1 MLGSLPKNSVSRG
14 TLAAHFVALVTCVL
28 IGCLNEPSA
37 GPQPAASSPPPSV
50 ALRVLVVN
58 EPGLVEAI
66 DRLKGEW
73 AERTGGTLTAVSQ
86 PWEEIAKSQAIGAD
100 LIVFPTRY
108 LGELATRGWLR
119 PVRQKV
125 LEGNSYDA
133 GDVLPLARRELVTWG
148 GQVMA
153 LPLCVDFPIA
163 GLLFEAAPSVAS
175 DDRLDLLFDSKTMK
189 PRISEGPFV
198 AALTRLP
205 SSGRPNGVRCP
216 PVLGRGDHIVAVTSA
231 TRNAASAFKLLE
243 WLASAEISTQL
254 ASAFE
259 GSLPV
264 RRSLGSSPAWYGT
277 NVSADERI
285 KRGRLLEQA
294 LSCDRYLL
302 VPRLPGVDEYLAVL
316 DDAVDDF
323 RYGDAEPQVTLD
335 EVAAKWEAITDR
347 LGRDKQ
353 RAAYLKHL
361 NIIEP

>member
-1 MLGSLPKNSVSRG
+1 
-14 TLAAHFVALVTCVL
+14 
-28 IGCLNEPSA
+28 
-37 GPQPAASSPPPSV
+37 
-50 ALRVLVVN
+50 
-58 EPGLVEAI
+58 
-66 DRLKGEW
+66 
-73 AERTGGTLTAVSQ
+73 
-86 PWEEIAKSQAIGAD
+86 
-100 LIVFPTRY
+100 
-108 LGELATRGWLR
+108 
-119 PVRQKV
+119 
-125 LEGNSYDA
+125 
-133 GDVLPLARRELVTWG
+133 
-148 GQVMA
+148 
-153 LPLCVDFPIA
+153 
-163 GLLFEAAPSVAS
+163 
-175 DDRLDLLFDSKTMK
+175 
-189 PRISEGPFV
+189 
-198 AALTRLP
+198 
-205 SSGRPNGVRCP
+205 
-216 PVLGRGDHIVAVTSA
+216 VLGRGDHIVAVTSA